1 MQVVGVRR
9 LFGASHFR
17 AKSHHA
23 THLVSGMASSHHV
36 HDALLQ
42 LCKRFPAN
50 LTHVQ
55 LEPPPVIVA
64 VENGLKPARPLQL
77 RHDTLVHV
85 DRNGQNLVSVAVEEE
100 RRVRFGGSDK

>member
-1 MQVVGVRR
+1 M
-9 LFGASHFR
+9 S
-17 AKSHHA
+17 KS
-23 THLVSGMASSHHV
+23 V
-36 HDALLQ
+36 DNALLQ
-42 LCKRFPAN
+42 FWHHFTAHLI
-50 LTHVQ
+50 HIQ
-55 LEPPPVIVA
+55 LEPLPVIVA